1 MQSCEFALSVSTLA
15 CCIAEGKSPEEI
27 ALISSI
33 FMQLGD
39 TLATIAAHQAL
50 CSHHQPMPI
59 VKKRTDE
66 PCSPV
71 LFLNYMSAFIL
82 LRSRWAT
89 I

>member
-1 MQSCEFALSVSTLA
+1 MQSCELALSVSTLA

-50 CSHHQPMPI
+50 CCPPENADTAEVINAMAKKCPMRIVPI
-59 VKKRTDE
+59 KQ
-66 PCSPV
+66 S
-71 LFLNYMSAFIL
+71 
-82 LRSRWAT
+82 
-89 I
+89 

>member
-50 CSHHQPMPI
+50 CCPSKDTDNQSSSTDAHRQ
-59 VKKRTDE
+59 KKDG
-66 PCSPV
+66 
-71 LFLNYMSAFIL
+71 
-82 LRSRWAT
+82 
-89 I
+89 

>member
-50 CSHHQPMPI
+50 CCPPKDTNKQAASTDANSP
-59 VKKRTDE
+59 KKDG
-66 PCSPV
+66 
-71 LFLNYMSAFIL
+71 
-82 LRSRWAT
+82 
-89 I
+89 